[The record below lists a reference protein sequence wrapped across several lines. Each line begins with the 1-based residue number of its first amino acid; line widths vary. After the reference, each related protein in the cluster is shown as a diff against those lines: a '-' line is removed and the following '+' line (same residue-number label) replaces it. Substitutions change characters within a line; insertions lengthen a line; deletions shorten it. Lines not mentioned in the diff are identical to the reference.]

1 MIKIPVEVMN
11 MRRFLSAAFAI
22 CLVTVLTPAMAT
34 GESPAT
40 GEAIWRTE
48 AVDTGSKKA
57 GIPQFFV
64 PPPPFSEDIF
74 PCSDCHEDQE
84 VNPERRVLEDM
95 HEDIQIINHNE
106 EERWCLDCHNPDD
119 RDVLRLASGRLVS
132 FEESYYLCGQ
142 CHGTIFRDWKAGI
155 HGRRTGEWNG
165 TKTYRLCV
173 HCHNPHQPR
182 FKPITPKPPPIK
194 PKNIK

>member
-1 MIKIPVEVMN
+1 MN
-11 MRRFLSAAFAI
+11 MRRFLSSAFAI
-22 CLVTVLTPAMAT
+22 CLVVVLCPTVVPA
-34 GESPAT
+34 ESTSA

-48 AVDTGSKKA
+48 ASDADAKEA
-57 GIPQFFV
+57 GIPDFFV

-95 HEDIQIINHNE
+95 HEEIQIINHNE

-155 HGRRTGEWNG
+155 HGRRTGDWNG
-165 TKTYRLCV
+165 EKTYRLCV

-182 FKPITPKPPPIK
+182 FKPIAPLWPPVK
-194 PKNIK
+194 PKDIK

>member
-1 MIKIPVEVMN
+1 MRRIEMRKIPLLAV
-11 MRRFLSAAFAI
+11 FLLIAFVGLSVPLFGADYGEEGH
-22 CLVTVLTPAMAT
+22 AD
-34 GESPAT
+34 ESP
-40 GEAIWRTE
+40 EVTE
-48 AVDTGSKKA
+48 AKEHPV
-57 GIPQFFV
+57 PEFFV

-74 PCSDCHEDQE
+74 PCSDCHDDQE
-84 VNPERRVLEDM
+84 VNYERREM
-95 HEDIQIINHNE
+95 EEFHEEIRIINHNE
-106 EERWCLDCHNPDD
+106 EERWCLDCHNPED

-142 CHGTIFRDWKAGI
+142 CHGTIFRDWKAGV

-165 TKTYRLCV
+165 QKTYRLCV

-182 FKPITPKPPPIK
+182 FKPIAPKPPPVK

>member
-22 CLVTVLTPAMAT
+22 CLVTALTPAVVP

-48 AVDTGSKKA
+48 AVDTVSKEA

-84 VNPERRVLEDM
+84 VNPQRRVLEDM
-95 HEDIQIINHNE
+95 HEEIQIINHNE

-165 TKTYRLCV
+165 EKTYRLCV

-182 FKPITPKPPPIK
+182 FKPISPQPPPVK

>member
-11 MRRFLSAAFAI
+11 MRRFLTAAFAI
-22 CLVTVLTPAMAT
+22 CLVTALTPAVAP

-40 GEAIWRTE
+40 EEAIWRTE
-48 AVDTGSKKA
+48 AVDAGVKEA
-57 GIPQFFV
+57 GIPEYFV

-95 HEDIQIINHNE
+95 HEEIQIINHNE

-182 FKPITPKPPPIK
+182 FKPIAPKPPPVK

>member
-1 MIKIPVEVMN
+1 MRKIPLLAV
-11 MRRFLSAAFAI
+11 FLLIAFVGLSVPLFGADY
-22 CLVTVLTPAMAT
+22 AEEGHAD
-34 GESPAT
+34 ESP
-40 GEAIWRTE
+40 EVTE
-48 AVDTGSKKA
+48 AKEHPV
-57 GIPQFFV
+57 PEFFV

-74 PCSDCHEDQE
+74 PCSDCHDDQE
-84 VNPERRVLEDM
+84 VNYERREM
-95 HEDIQIINHNE
+95 EEFHEEIRIINHNE
-106 EERWCLDCHNPDD
+106 EERWCLDCHNPED

-142 CHGTIFRDWKAGI
+142 CHGTIFRDWKAGV

-165 TKTYRLCV
+165 QKTYRLCV

-182 FKPITPKPPPIK
+182 FKPIAPKPPPVK

>member
-1 MIKIPVEVMN
+1 
-11 MRRFLSAAFAI
+11 MRRFLPLAFSI
-22 CLVTVLTPAMAT
+22 LLVTTLTPALA
-34 GESPAT
+34 SDDPPAS
-40 GEAIWRTE
+40 GEAIWKTE
-48 AVDTGSKKA
+48 SGDTRA
-57 GIPQFFV
+57 GEADIPEFFV

-84 VNPERRVLEDM
+84 VNPQRRMLEDM
-95 HEDIQIINHNE
+95 HEEIQIINHNE

-119 RDVLRLASGRLVS
+119 RDFLRLASGRLVS

-165 TKTYRLCV
+165 KKTYRLCV

-182 FKPITPKPPPIK
+182 FRPIAPLPPPVK
-194 PKNIK
+194 PKDIK